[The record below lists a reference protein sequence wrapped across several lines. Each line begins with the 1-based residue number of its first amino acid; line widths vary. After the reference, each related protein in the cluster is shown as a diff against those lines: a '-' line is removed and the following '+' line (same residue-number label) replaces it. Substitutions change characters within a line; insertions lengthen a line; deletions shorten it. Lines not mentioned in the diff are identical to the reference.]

1 MFKLAYL
8 FLLGFLS
15 QVLGQ
20 VNSFYSTPTSQI
32 SHRYKTKLYDL
43 VFYNDDTLANITGT
57 EFILGKNPS
66 DPIGEIAEVF
76 IRLTNLTV
84 KKL

>member
-1 MFKLAYL
+1 M
-8 FLLGFLS
+8 
-15 QVLGQ
+15 
-20 VNSFYSTPTSQI
+20 
-32 SHRYKTKLYDL
+32 LYDL